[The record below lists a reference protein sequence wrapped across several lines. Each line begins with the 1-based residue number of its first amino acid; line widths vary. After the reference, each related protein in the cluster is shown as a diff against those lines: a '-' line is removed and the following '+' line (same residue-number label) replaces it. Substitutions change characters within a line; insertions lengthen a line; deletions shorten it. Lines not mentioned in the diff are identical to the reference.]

1 MAAPDAPAACLL
13 HFGDERAAAAR
24 LAAACGLPALEIAR
38 HRFPDGELKLTLP
51 VDAAGQLPARAVL
64 LRSLDQPNEKLIE
77 LLLAARSARSLGVR
91 QLTLVAPYLAY
102 MRQDIAF
109 HPGEAV
115 SQRIVGPF
123 LASLFDAVVT
133 VDPHL
138 HRVATLDEAVPAART
153 VALSGAPLLA
163 DWIVQQRPGALL
175 VGPDGESA
183 QWVAQAAA
191 RHGLEHAVCTKERHG
206 DRSVTIHLP
215 PVAVQGRAVVLLDD
229 MASTGHT
236 LAQAARLLLQDGA
249 ASVDVAVTHALID
262 AEALA
267 ALHAAGVGEFWSTD
281 CVAHPMNAVAMA
293 VALARGGSCGARGLI
308 FPVACVCPTEYVAL
322 SAMVQQPVFWWP
334 ACVTLRFAAA
344 DSFQLLVDF
353 WRATAWVS
361 IGARQNSK
369 FIGPISPQPF
379 GQVPCRAVCGVAALV
394 DSRAIHCAPRLAPHP
409 GRVLVRLQ

>member
-1 MAAPDAPAACLL
+1 M
-13 HFGDERAAAAR
+13 
-24 LAAACGLPALEIAR
+24 
-38 HRFPDGELKLTLP
+38 
-51 VDAAGQLPARAVL
+51 
-64 LRSLDQPNEKLIE
+64 
-77 LLLAARSARSLGVR
+77 
-91 QLTLVAPYLAY
+91 
-102 MRQDIAF
+102 
-109 HPGEAV
+109 
-115 SQRIVGPF
+115 
-123 LASLFDAVVT
+123 
-133 VDPHL
+133 
-138 HRVATLDEAVPAART
+138 
-153 VALSGAPLLA
+153 
-163 DWIVQQRPGALL
+163 QQRPGALL

-267 ALHAAGVGEFWSTD
+267 ALHAAGAGEFWSTD

-334 ACVTLRFAAA
+334 ACVKRRFAAA

-353 WRATAWVS
+353 WRATAWAS

-394 DSRAIHCAPRLAPHP
+394 DSRAERCAARLASQPSN
-409 GRVLVRLQ
+409 GLVRLQKEFEPRL